1 MVVVKINDKI
11 LLYIFGYF
19 GLYTFGSCI
28 PLGLVYLWLVYLW
41 LCIPLGDIPPRR
53 TLEKNVACPPPPLS
67 PLFTWAR
74 IAPYGPSY
82 DAFRD
87 SSG

>member
-41 LCIPLGDIPPRR
+41 LCIPLGDIPALQCDRF
-53 TLEKNVACPPPPLS
+53 VDVQAYAHCS
-67 PLFTWAR
+67 VQASV
-74 IAPYGPSY
+74 IVVY
-82 DAFRD
+82 
-87 SSG
+87 SG

>member
-28 PLGLVYLWLVYLW
+28 PLGLVYLWVLYTFGLYTFGFVYLW
-41 LCIPLGDIPPRR
+41 VIYHYFSALFLHPRLVR
-53 TLEKNVACPPPPLS
+53 VTPRNS
-67 PLFTWAR
+67 
-74 IAPYGPSY
+74 
-82 DAFRD
+82 
-87 SSG
+87 

>member
-41 LCIPLGDIPPRR
+41 LCIPLGDIPADKQAHFAEYTYKL
-53 TLEKNVACPPPPLS
+53 TLLTDGDLLS
-67 PLFTWAR
+67 GV
-74 IAPYGPSY
+74 YQS
-82 DAFRD
+82 
-87 SSG
+87 

>member
-41 LCIPLGDIPPRR
+41 LCIPLGDIPIYSC
-53 TLEKNVACPPPPLS
+53 TLRLLE
-67 PLFTWAR
+67 
-74 IAPYGPSY
+74 YGCTY
-82 DAFRD
+82 LLWEREF
-87 SSG
+87 

>member
-41 LCIPLGDIPPRR
+41 LCIPLGDIPPKLGIGALAVRQGSF
-53 TLEKNVACPPPPLS
+53 CGHSWPLKFKVPFKAS
-67 PLFTWAR
+67 AAEIL
-74 IAPYGPSY
+74 
-82 DAFRD
+82 
-87 SSG
+87 

>member
-41 LCIPLGDIPPRR
+41 LCIPLGDIPPA
-53 TLEKNVACPPPPLS
+53 EA
-67 PLFTWAR
+67 
-74 IAPYGPSY
+74 
-82 DAFRD
+82 D
-87 SSG
+87 SVYFLGGLAQLVLPK